1 MIIDKDKDFD
11 NDLVSQHKLFSL
23 SRVWAIALNT
33 FTQLVRM
40 KVFYFMLIFSVLII
54 GANFLFLNFTFEQE
68 LKILKDVTNFKI
80 PVLHAL
86 L

>member
-1 MIIDKDKDFD
+1 MSVDKVKTVKEE
-11 NDLVSQHKLFSL
+11 LVLPHKLFSL

-54 GANFLFLNFTFEQE
+54 VLVLLFL
-68 LKILKDVTNFKI
+68 VT
-80 PVLHAL
+80 LHISL
-86 L
+86 